1 MPNVSRKKQK
11 ERERKKLHEEERVSE
26 RKVSIS
32 DDRREDRGAG
42 RLAGEDALPAP
53 HIDQA
58 SRPPGGR
65 GVEVERGFGVGSRRI
80 DLHPRDVQENREN
93 ELFQGGRPLG

>member
-32 DDRREDRGAG
+32 DDRREDQGAG

-53 HIDQA
+53 PNYQA
-58 SRPPGGR
+58 NRPPGSR
-65 GVEVERGFGVGSRRI
+65 GGGMGRGFGVGSRRV
-80 DLHPRDVQENREN
+80 DLHPGNVQERREDD
-93 ELFQGGRPLG
+93 LFQRGPT

>member
-32 DDRREDRGAG
+32 DDRREDQGAG
-42 RLAGEDALPAP
+42 RLAGQDALTAP

-58 SRPPGGR
+58 RRPRGGR
-65 GVEVERGFGVGSRRI
+65 GGGVERGSGVGSRRI
-80 DLHPRDVQENREN
+80 DLHRRDVQERRGDDPFE
-93 ELFQGGRPLG
+93 GGRT